1 MSIYRKFA
9 GEAKSEIYATTV
21 TAPKDP
27 EAVAAAAA
35 REEAE
40 RAKRG
45 KGVPIDYPLPRT
57 FQWIAKL
64 PPDVQPMEV
73 LRQFGRIANML
84 AMNWNDPEATFA
96 YFDQLLVDRRGNR
109 KGFPPEV
116 MAELTAL
123 RSRYAS
129 LHDASLHALRPGM
142 WDHLRKR

>member
-9 GEAKSEIYATTV
+9 AETKNEVFATTV
-21 TAPKDP
+21 TEPNKDLA
-27 EAVAAAAA
+27 AVSGTAAA

-45 KGVPIDYPLPRT
+45 KGVPVESPLPRT

-64 PPDVQPMEV
+64 PREVQPIEL

-109 KGFPPEV
+109 KGFPAEV
-116 MAELTAL
+116 SSELLRL
-123 RSRYAS
+123 RSYYTG
-129 LHDASLHALRPGM
+129 LNPPPPVM
-142 WDHLRKR
+142 WDHLHKR